1 MLLLFLFLVIS
12 SVPFRPVLTCPEIG
26 HLVFSSV
33 SVLFQSILSNARLD
47 RSKLDKFSSIQ
58 FSSTQQNSAKLS
70 LAQFQLNSAQF
81 STIQLNSAQFS
92 PTQLNS
98 AQLSSAPVPFG
109 LVLTCLIS
117 HWTAGIFV
125 CFRFIPNNSVQL
137 DRSKLDQKGP
147 KVVKSPTSLIQLN
160 SEFMLVIS
168 PVPFCPVLTYPIS
181 HWTAG
186 IFVCFHFSPNNSV
199 QC

>member
-1 MLLLFLFLVIS
+1 
-12 SVPFRPVLTCPEIG
+12 
-26 HLVFSSV
+26 
-33 SVLFQSILSNARLD
+33 
-47 RSKLDKFSSIQ
+47 
-58 FSSTQQNSAKLS
+58 
-70 LAQFQLNSAQF
+70 
-81 STIQLNSAQFS
+81 
-92 PTQLNS
+92 
-98 AQLSSAPVPFG
+98 
-109 LVLTCLIS
+109 LTCLIS

-137 DRSKLDQKGP
+137 DRSKLDQKGH